1 MSTSP
6 LLPPPL
12 PPHPLPHPLPH
23 RLPQRGPRR
32 APARPVHPRELPPL
46 VRPALAGLV
55 LAMAGCA
62 QIMAGPSHVDVVEP
76 TTARPNIPETAPAAT
91 IATGA
96 IYRPDSFRPL
106 FEDRRAR
113 LVGDLVTIQ
122 IIENITASQK
132 SSSTVDRNSET
143 SAGISALPFVG
154 KAFTDKT
161 TLGAKSANT
170 FGGKGGTEGANKFE
184 GSITASVI
192 DVLPNGH
199 LVVAGEKQIGVN
211 QNMDVLRFSGTVD
224 PRMLQPG
231 SVIAST
237 HVANVRVESRGRGA
251 QKEAQVMGWMGR
263 FFNSVTPF

>member
-1 MSTSP
+1 MPSSLRLATVLFASLLASSCASLSPAPPVDVLPTTPPALSTT
-6 LLPPPL
+6 
-12 PPHPLPHPLPH
+12 
-23 RLPQRGPRR
+23 QR
-32 APARPVHPRELPPL
+32 APA
-46 VRPALAGLV
+46 
-55 LAMAGCA
+55 
-62 QIMAGPSHVDVVEP
+62 
-76 TTARPNIPETAPAAT
+76 AAT
-91 IATGA
+91 GSLYSQAS
-96 IYRPDSFRPL
+96 YRPM

-161 TLGAKSANT
+161 TLGAKSSNT
-170 FGGKGGTEGANKFE
+170 FGGKGGAESANKFE
-184 GSITASVI
+184 GSITTSVI

-251 QKEAQVMGWMGR
+251 QNEAQVMGWMGR